1 MYKTIFDVMLLH
13 LLKGLK
19 IRQKQNKHNCEI
31 MFHCIHCNT
40 VIHEDNMVTAT

>member
-1 MYKTIFDVMLLH
+1 MYKKIYDVMLLH

-31 MFHCIHCNT
+31 MFHCIHSNT
-40 VIHEDNMVTAT
+40 VIHEHNMVTAT